1 MKQQETDKKILVVE
15 DNKDVVLIVQR
26 KLTRVNYNVD
36 TAFDGVEALTKINTN
51 TYDLII
57 LDVSL
62 PKKSGLEVLKDIRE
76 KGNKTPVLIL
86 SGLSE
91 VDDKVKGLKY
101 GADDYLGK
109 PFDPKELL
117 ARIEAILRRATAIAE
132 MKYKALDLELDLVTR
147 KVSRDGKEIDLSP
160 KEFALLEY
168 LLKHKNEV
176 VTRQQ
181 IAQDVWG
188 YNFDTGTNYVDV
200 YINYLRNSIDKNYQK
215 KLIQTVFGKGFVLKD
230 E

>member
-1 MKQQETDKKILVVE
+1 MKLPEEEKRILIVE
-15 DNKDVVLIVQR
+15 DNKDVVIIIQR
-26 KLTRVNYNVD
+26 KLNRASYNVD
-36 TAFDGVEALTKINTN
+36 TAFDGIEALVKINAN
-51 TYDLII
+51 KYDLIL

-62 PKKSGLEVLKDIRE
+62 PKKSGLEVLKEMRE

-86 SGLSE
+86 SGLNE
-91 VDDKVKGLKY
+91 VEDKVKGLKY

-109 PFDPKELL
+109 PFDPKELI
-117 ARIEAILRRATAIAE
+117 ARIEAIMRRSQSVVE
-132 MKYKALDLELDLVTR
+132 MTLHAGDLQLDLVSR
-147 KVSRDGKEIDLSP
+147 KVLRDGKEIDLSP
-160 KEFALLEY
+160 KEFSLLEY

-176 VTRQQ
+176 VSRQQ

-200 YINYLRNSIDKNYQK
+200 YINYLRNSIDKNYQR
-215 KLIQTVFGKGFVLKD
+215 KLIQTVFGKGFILKD

>member
-1 MKQQETDKKILVVE
+1 MKPQEPERKILIVE

-26 KLTRVNYNVD
+26 KLNRANFHVD
-36 TAFDGVEALTKINTN
+36 AAHDGVEALEKINGHE
-51 TYDLII
+51 YELII
-57 LDVSL
+57 LDISL
-62 PKKSGLEVLKDIRE
+62 PKKSGLEVLKEIRE

-86 SGLSE
+86 SGLNE
-91 VDDKVKGLKY
+91 VEDKVKGLKY

-109 PFDPKELL
+109 PFEPKELI
-117 ARIEAILRRATAIAE
+117 ARIEAILRRSNATSD
-132 MKYKALDLELDLVTR
+132 MKLRADNLELDLIAR

-160 KEFALLEY
+160 KEFSLLEY
-168 LLKHKNEV
+168 LMKHKNEV
-176 VTRQQ
+176 VSRQQ

-200 YINYLRNSIDKNYQK
+200 YINYLRNSIDKNHEK
-215 KLIQTVFGKGFVLKD
+215 KLIQTIFGKGFMLKD

>member
-1 MKQQETDKKILVVE
+1 MKQQDSDKTILIVE

-26 KLTRVNYNVD
+26 KLSRANYNVD
-36 TAFDGVEALTKINTN
+36 TAFDGIEALTKINSN

-109 PFDPKELL
+109 PFDPKELI
-117 ARIEAILRRATAIAE
+117 ARIEAVLRRATAIAE
-132 MKYKALDLELDLVTR
+132 MKYKAGDLELDLVTR
-147 KVSRDGKEIDLSP
+147 KVFRDSKEIDLSP
-160 KEFALLEY
+160 KEFSLLEY
-168 LLKHKNEV
+168 LLKHKNEI

-200 YINYLRNSIDKNYQK
+200 YINYLRNSIDKNHQK